1 MDTKYKV
8 EGEREVR
15 GVPEEGVAT
24 PRDIEF
30 AASGAQLLSAAARSS
45 NNQARYN
52 IPFFCN
58 RVAIAII

>member
-15 GVPEEGVAT
+15 GVPGEGVVT

-45 NNQARYN
+45 NNHTRYN
-52 IPFFCN
+52 NPFLLQ
-58 RVAIAII
+58 